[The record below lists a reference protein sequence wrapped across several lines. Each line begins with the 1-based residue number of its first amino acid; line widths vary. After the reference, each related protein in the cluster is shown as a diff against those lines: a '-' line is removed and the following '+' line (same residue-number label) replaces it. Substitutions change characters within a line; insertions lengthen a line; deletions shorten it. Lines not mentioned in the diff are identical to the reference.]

1 MKSVYLVMNDC
12 PADWGPSGVVAVFAD
27 RRAATRWMLEQKGK
41 DPVANQY
48 YEVQRWT
55 VRQ

>member
-1 MKSVYLVMNDC
+1 MKSVYLVVNDC
-12 PADWGPSGVVAVFAD
+12 PAEREVLAVFAD

-55 VRQ
+55 VR